1 MAFVAEPHSNAR
13 TVLITLTR
21 KAPLSAKNE
30 RINLMSKKVF
40 LEFEKALGEIDAQ
53 IEKLEN
59 DALENGTEHQSEIAR
74 LEREMTQKTAEIY
87 RELTPWQTALVAR
100 HPNRPY
106 TLDYV
111 DAVFEDFHELHGDRT
126 FADDQSIIGG
136 LARLGEHPVMVI
148 GHQKGRDTRERTKRN
163 FGMSRPEGYRKALRL
178 MKLAEK
184 FGLPVFT
191 FVDTPGAYPGIGAEE
206 RNQSEAIGRNILEM
220 SKFTVPVIA
229 TIIGEGGSG
238 GALAIAVA
246 DVVLM
251 LQYATYSV
259 ISPEGCASILWKSAD
274 KAPQAAEALAL
285 TSDKLLTLGLV
296 DKVIPEPLGGAHRDP
311 KLMAAALKK
320 TLIDELRKVMSLSS
334 DELRERRLARIMS
347 YGRFETVQTPEAEA
361 KKTAETLK
369 AAALTAVDAVEA
381 KAEDKTEAEPAA
393 KKPAARKPRSKKADE
408 GDAGAAAEPVKK
420 AAAKKSPAKPR
431 TANKAAK
438 TDAQG

>member
-1 MAFVAEPHSNAR
+1 
-13 TVLITLTR
+13 
-21 KAPLSAKNE
+21 
-30 RINLMSKKVF
+30 
-40 LEFEKALGEIDAQ
+40 
-53 IEKLEN
+53 
-59 DALENGTEHQSEIAR
+59 
-74 LEREMTQKTAEIY
+74 
-87 RELTPWQTALVAR
+87 
-100 HPNRPY
+100 
-106 TLDYV
+106 
-111 DAVFEDFHELHGDRT
+111 
-126 FADDQSIIGG
+126 
-136 LARLGEHPVMVI
+136 
-148 GHQKGRDTRERTKRN
+148 
-163 FGMSRPEGYRKALRL
+163 
-178 MKLAEK
+178 
-184 FGLPVFT
+184 
-191 FVDTPGAYPGIGAEE
+191 
-206 RNQSEAIGRNILEM
+206 M

-285 TSDKLLTLGLV
+285 TSDKLITLGLV

-347 YGRFETVQTPEAEA
+347 YGRFETVQTPETEA
-361 KKTAETLK
+361 RKTAETLK

-393 KKPAARKPRSKKADE
+393 KKPAARKPRAKKADE

-431 TANKAAK
+431 TANKDVK